1 MFYGKH
7 SASNNFIAIFAII
20 NLMNTIFIQFRD
32 PLFGIILFFVIIF
45 VVALFSYWWGRF
57 KAKEDYRHLDKFLR
71 KFRSPPSSLELKK
84 LVSSSAVSI
93 DSWLLLANSY
103 SKNGEYDKSIEI
115 YHELLSKKENMTN
128 KKEIMFLLGQTYFKA
143 GFLQRSKSV
152 FLEILK
158 SNPRT
163 PQALRYLLLVYEYLK
178 EYSLALEV
186 LEPLE
191 TLGYDTTKDK
201 AYLNCLLTL
210 GDFSLSPEEKANRLI
225 DFYRQNQGVTYL
237 TFNYLFKYFPKLAWK
252 NLNFSQ
258 VERLGDLYWGLDEN
272 MVDFDIIESN
282 KYLRELFSAKGY
294 IALEQ
299 NSSIFEYDVLIN
311 LHKSSY
317 TKAKINFE
325 YMCSHCKHIFP
336 FSFNRCSNCHT
347 IDSVVPQ
354 PLLIKEQHETF
365 DSFL

>member
-1 MFYGKH
+1 
-7 SASNNFIAIFAII
+7 
-20 NLMNTIFIQFRD
+20 MNTIFIQFRD

-84 LVSSSAVSI
+84 LISSSAVSI
-93 DSWLLLANSY
+93 DSWLLLADSY

-115 YHELLSKKENMTN
+115 YHELLSKKENLTN

-143 GFLQRSKSV
+143 GFLQRSKSI

-178 EYSLALEV
+178 EYNRALEV

-191 TLGYDTTKDK
+191 TLGYDTSKDR
-201 AYLNCLLTL
+201 AYLYCLLTL
-210 GDFSLSPEEKANRLI
+210 GDFSLSPEQKADKLI
-225 DFYRQNQGVTYL
+225 AFYQENKEVTYL
-237 TFNYLFKYFPKLAWK
+237 TFEYLFKYFPKLAWE

-258 VERLGDLYWGLDEN
+258 TSRLSDLFWNLDKD
-272 MVDFDIIESN
+272 VIDFDIISTD

-294 IALEQ
+294 VSLEK
-299 NSSIFEYDVLIN
+299 NSSIFEYDVLIH

-325 YMCSHCKHIFP
+325 YMCGHCKHIFP
-336 FSFNRCSNCHT
+336 FSFNRCSNCHA
-347 IDSVVPQ
+347 IDSIIPQ

>member
-1 MFYGKH
+1 
-7 SASNNFIAIFAII
+7 
-20 NLMNTIFIQFRD
+20 MNTIFIQFRD

-84 LVSSSAVSI
+84 LISSSAVSI
-93 DSWLLLANSY
+93 DSWLLLADSY

-115 YHELLSKKENMTN
+115 YHELLGKKENLTD

-143 GFLQRSKSV
+143 GFLQRSKSI

-178 EYSLALEV
+178 EYNRALEV

-191 TLGYDTTKDK
+191 TLGYDTSKDR
-201 AYLNCLLTL
+201 AYLYCLLTL
-210 GDFSLSPEEKANRLI
+210 GDFSLSPEQKADKLI
-225 DFYRQNQGVTYL
+225 AFYQENKEVTYL
-237 TFNYLFKYFPKLAWK
+237 TFEYLFKYFPKLAWE

-258 VERLGDLYWGLDEN
+258 TSRLSDLFWNLDKD
-272 MVDFDIIESN
+272 VIDFDIISTD

-294 IALEQ
+294 VSLEK
-299 NSSIFEYDVLIN
+299 NSSIFEYDVLIH

-325 YMCSHCKHIFP
+325 YMCGHCKHIFP
-336 FSFNRCSNCHT
+336 FSFNRCSNCHA
-347 IDSVVPQ
+347 IDSIIPQ